1 MGDEYQL
8 LVEKGVKEDSRQIVS
23 ILDQLSKGKLAN
35 DLRLLNYFNE
45 VPVSYPAVVENVE
58 DDMVDMAVHQNQ
70 AVVMNHQKMTF
81 LKSRHFPHAVV
92 AKVFRSDVGKCLA
105 ILTKFSYAQIRAE
118 RRQFVRVRL
127 DSAIPASFACSQGEV
142 TGTIDD
148 ISIGGMCLRTSRSQ
162 ELETQV
168 RGILTLSL
176 DDCTLEI
183 LAMLLKIRQEENDF
197 LYVFE
202 CETDAKI
209 ETKISQFIF
218 QRQLEIIREL
228 KDQVL

>member
-8 LVEKGVKEDSRQIVS
+8 LVETGVKEDNKQIVS
-23 ILDQLSKGKLAN
+23 ILDQLSKGKLVN

-58 DDMVDMAVHQNQ
+58 DDMVDLAVHQNQ

-81 LKSRHFPHAVV
+81 LKSRHFPHDVV
-92 AKVFRSDVGKCLA
+92 AKVFRSDISKSLA
-105 ILTKFSYAQIRAE
+105 ILSRFSYAQIRAE

-127 DSAIPASFACSQGEV
+127 DSLISASFAWSMGKI

-148 ISIGGMCLRTSRSQ
+148 ISLGGMCLHAGQADGLMTQ
-162 ELETQV
+162 ERGTLALE
-168 RGILTLSL
+168 LDESTL
-176 DDCTLEI
+176 DI
-183 LAMLLKIRQEENDF
+183 PAVLLKVRQEDGEF
-197 LYVFE
+197 FYVFE
-202 CETDAKI
+202 CETDTRIEKKI
-209 ETKISQFIF
+209 AQFIF

-228 KDQVL
+228 KDQAL

>member
-8 LVEKGVKEDSRQIVS
+8 LVESGAKEDSRQILS
-23 ILDQLSKGKLAN
+23 ILEQLRKGTLVN

-45 VPVSYPAVVENVE
+45 VLVSYPAIVENVE

-81 LKSRHFPHAVV
+81 LKSRHFPHDVV
-92 AKVFRSDVGKCLA
+92 AKVFRSDVNKCLA
-105 ILTKFSYAQIRAE
+105 IITRFSYAQIRAE

-127 DSAIPASFACSQGEV
+127 DSLIRALFRCDMGEI

-148 ISIGGMCLRTSRSQ
+148 ISIGGMCLRASQ
-162 ELETQV
+162 ASELETQA
-168 RGILTLSL
+168 RGTLTLAL
-176 DDCTLEI
+176 DDSPLEI
-183 LAMLLKIRQEENDF
+183 PAVLLKSKQEDEDF

-202 CETDAKI
+202 CETDTKI
-209 ETKISQFIF
+209 ETKIAQFIF

-228 KDQVL
+228 KDHVL

>member
-8 LVEKGVKEDSRQIVS
+8 LIETGAKEDNRQIVL
-23 ILDQLSKGKLAN
+23 ILDQLSKGRLAN

-58 DDMVDMAVHQNQ
+58 DDMVDIAVHQNQ
-70 AVVMNHQKMTF
+70 AVVMTHQKMTF
-81 LKSRHFPHAVV
+81 LKSRHLPHDVV

-105 ILTKFSYAQIRAE
+105 ILTRFSYAQIRAE

-127 DSAIPASFACSQGEV
+127 DSIISASFVCSLGEV

-148 ISIGGMCLRTSRSQ
+148 ISIGGMCLRAG
-162 ELETQV
+162 EPHGLETQA
-168 RGILTLSL
+168 RGTLRLAL
-176 DDCTLEI
+176 DDSTLEI
-183 LAMLLKIRQEENDF
+183 LAVLLKIRQEAEDF

-202 CETDAKI
+202 CETDTKMEAKI
-209 ETKISQFIF
+209 AQFIF

-228 KDQVL
+228 KDHVL